1 MAKVALKLINCAQF
15 QREEGLFWTADEK
28 DAHTLHFAVSLP
40 DSFSPTLAR
49 YFIHRYTGKKDT
61 VLDPFCG
68 RGTTPLEAVLME
80 RRALG
85 SDVNPIFSRISA
97 AKLDPVDLVDAAM
110 FLQGVNFSR
119 PVSLEGYNECFSAF
133 FDPDTYREVVN
144 LKSAIAVKSDSAAR
158 FVEMIALSILHGH
171 TAGYLSAYSLPQ
183 VSVSPDHQRSM
194 NDRRGVSPE
203 YRSVAPRVLKKVG
216 LVMRDGDK
224 QRIRDY
230 SESGAI
236 RHADARNLSHIA
248 SSSVNL
254 VLTAPPRP
262 NARAGLMDQWLRGW
276 FCGLTTKDQKACME
290 YSFSSGEIENWCDFM
305 NSVMFEL
312 ARVVK
317 SGGYAAFDLGSEQ
330 DYPEYRLDE
339 VFKDLIEMS
348 LSSYWEADTLIV
360 NKPQVPQIT
369 GRAKGAGSGS
379 RDSRV
384 LVLRRK

>member
-80 RRALG
+80 RRALA
-85 SDVNPIFSRISA
+85 SDVNPIFSRVAA

-133 FDPDTYREVVN
+133 FDPDTYREIVN
-144 LKSAIAVKSDSAAR
+144 LKSAIAVKYDSAAR
-158 FVEMIALSILHGH
+158 FVEMITLSILHGH
-171 TAGYLSAYSLPQ
+171 TAGYLSSYALPQ
-183 VSVSPDHQRSM
+183 VSVSPDHQRAM
-194 NDRRGVSPE
+194 NDRRGQSPE

-236 RHADARNLSHIA
+236 RQADARNLSHIP

-254 VLTAPPRP
+254 VLAAPPRP
-262 NARAGLMDQWLRGW
+262 NSRAGLMDQWLRGW
-276 FCGLTTKDQKACME
+276 FCGLTTKDQKACMD
-290 YSFSSGEIENWCDFM
+290 YSFASGEIANWCDFM

-317 SGGYAAFDLGSEQ
+317 SGGYAAFELGSEL
-330 DYPEYRLDE
+330 DCSEYRLDE

-348 LSSYWEADTLIV
+348 LSSYWEADTLVV
-360 NKPQVPQIT
+360 NKPQVPQLT
-369 GRAKGAGSGS
+369 GRAKTMTTGL